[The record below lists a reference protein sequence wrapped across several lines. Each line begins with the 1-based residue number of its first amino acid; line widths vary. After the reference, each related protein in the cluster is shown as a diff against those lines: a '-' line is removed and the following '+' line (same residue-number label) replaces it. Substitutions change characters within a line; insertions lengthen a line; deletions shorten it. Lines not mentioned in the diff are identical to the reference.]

1 MKNKGRALIFDC
13 EIINCIPNSKEPNN
27 PKYKYCGGWTDYAN
41 MGIATIGVATLDT
54 PHTVYFAEGGGVRL
68 EYITDLLKDNFAIGF
83 NSKNF
88 DDKLLQANG
97 INLTTDYD
105 VLEQIRIAAYG
116 SPAWQDCPKGFS
128 YSLDAITAANG
139 FKKTGHGALAPQLWQ
154 DGKRQ
159 EVIDYCLNDCRIT
172 KEILLLGL
180 KGELRDPNT
189 GKFLRFQPPKW
200 RTLSDLFLSA
210 V

>member
-1 MKNKGRALIFDC
+1 MSNKVQALIFDC

-27 PKYKYCGGWTDYAN
+27 PKYKYCNGWTDYAN
-41 MGIATIGVATLDT
+41 MGIATIGIAALHSPDT
-54 PHTVYFAEGGGVRL
+54 WFFAERGGVRL
-68 EYITDLLKDNFAIGF
+68 ESFIRLMRSHFLIGF

-88 DDKLLQANG
+88 DDKLFKSNG
-97 INLTTDYD
+97 ITLSTDYD

-116 SPAWQDCPKGFS
+116 SPNWQDCPKGFS

-159 EVIDYCLNDCRIT
+159 EVINYCLNDCLIT
-172 KEILLLGL
+172 KEILLMGMNGL
-180 KGELRDPNT
+180 LKDPNT
-189 GKFLRFQPPKW
+189 GNLLNLKPPKY
-200 RTLSDLFLSA
+200 RTLTLEM

>member
-1 MKNKGRALIFDC
+1 MKRQALIFDC
-13 EIINCIPNSKEPNN
+13 EIINCIPTKEPNN
-27 PKYKYCGGWTDYAN
+27 PRYKYCGGWTDYAN
-41 MGIATIGVATLDT
+41 MGIATIGVAALVGSETCCF
-54 PHTVYFAEGGGVRL
+54 VEGVRL
-68 EYITDLLKDNFAIGF
+68 ESIFDLLKDYFLIGF

-105 VLEQIRIAAYG
+105 ILEQIRIAAYD

-128 YSLDAITAANG
+128 YSLDAITAVNG

-159 EVIDYCLNDCRIT
+159 EVIDYCLNDCQIT

-180 KGELRDPNT
+180 NGLLKDPNT
-189 GKFLRFQPPKW
+189 GNLLKLEPPKY
-200 RTLSDLFLSA
+200 RTLSDLL
-210 V
+210 